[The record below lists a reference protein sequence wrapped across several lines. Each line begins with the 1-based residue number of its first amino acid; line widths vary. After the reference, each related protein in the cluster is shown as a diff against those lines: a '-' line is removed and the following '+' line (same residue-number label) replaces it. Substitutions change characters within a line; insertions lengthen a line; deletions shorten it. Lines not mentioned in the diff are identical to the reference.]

1 MQKINNSEKGITLI
15 ALVITIIVLFIIL
28 GISLNYGLDNIRTV
42 SNKKFETELSI
53 VQEAIMQRY
62 TLLKVSNELG
72 IIAPAITDN
81 ASINTESEINRPEE
95 MVGTRIADLS
105 YIKDNGFQNISFRS
119 NYELN
124 SSGLKFEEYYYL
136 LDGTDLEKLG
146 IEKGEEDS
154 LSNNESNERK
164 YVVNYKTGEVF
175 DIKNKQYFDTAIKDS
190 DPIYLQQNSVKIND
204 RVYNFNDD

>member
-1 MQKINNSEKGITLI
+1 M
-15 ALVITIIVLFIIL
+15 
-28 GISLNYGLDNIRTV
+28 
-42 SNKKFETELSI
+42 
-53 VQEAIMQRY
+53 
-62 TLLKVSNELG
+62 LKVSNELG

>member
-53 VQEAIMQRY
+53 VQEAIIQRY